1 MDNKLTNVFT
11 YLNLHHDYAQAFDQF
26 ERIFNRYFKNITNY
40 KLIEEKF
47 ILDAFVHCLMPY
59 FFYCVDNEYASRID
73 TILTNVTKSFSLD
86 NGKDFKEISTN
97 NIADISIEI
106 NNIRNDFTCLR
117 FYNLEQFE
125 YNDQYF
131 KKVQQFLEDI
141 QIWKLEG
148 EEGWYE
154 WQYEWAMEY
163 ELILNIA
170 YHCNSLEE
178 VNDVYKLVWFVMLG
192 NVYPKGI
199 KTKAK
204 IIWENL
210 SYWKNIID
218 NVLTEKPFHK
228 KPNEALPEENELDDN
243 LSIEEKLEVLKRKF
257 SK

>member
-11 YLNLHHDYAQAFDQF
+11 YLNLHHDYAKAFDQF

-40 KLIEEKF
+40 KLIEEEF
-47 ILDAFVHCLMPY
+47 ILDAFVHCLMPS
-59 FFYCVDNEYASRID
+59 FFYYEDNEYASRID
-73 TILTNVTKSFSLD
+73 TSLTMVTKRFSLD

-117 FYNLEQFE
+117 FYNLEMFE
-125 YNDQYF
+125 YNDQYL
-131 KKVQQFLEDI
+131 KKVTQFLEDI

-148 EEGWYE
+148 EEGWYDG
-154 WQYEWAMEY
+154 QYEWDFEY
-163 ELILNIA
+163 SQILNIA

-218 NVLTEKPFHK
+218 NVLTEKPLHI
-228 KPNEALPEENELDDN
+228 KPNEALHEENELDDN
-243 LSIEEKLEVLKRKF
+243 LSIEEKLEALKRKF